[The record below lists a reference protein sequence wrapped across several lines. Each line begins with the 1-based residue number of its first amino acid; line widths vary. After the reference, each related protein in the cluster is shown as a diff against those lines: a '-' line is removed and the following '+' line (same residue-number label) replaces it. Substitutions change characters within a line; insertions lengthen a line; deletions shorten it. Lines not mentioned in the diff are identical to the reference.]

1 MSSKTAAQN
10 LPPAFPG
17 RAPWGTADRL
27 RAWQAE
33 ALTSYLERGV
43 KDFLAVATPGA
54 GKTTFALRVATEL
67 LSARVIQS
75 VTIVA
80 PTEHLKTQWAAAAER
95 VGIRIDAQFRNAQGK
110 TPKGFNGIAV
120 TYAGVAA
127 HPMLHRNRTEVRPTL
142 VILDEVHHAGDSRSW
157 GEAVFEAFSPAT
169 RRLALTGTPFRSD
182 VNPIPFV
189 TYAPGPDGIPRS
201 VPDHVYGYG
210 QALADE
216 VVRPV
221 VFLAYAGQMR
231 WRTRAG
237 DELAATLGEPLTN
250 DLTNQAWRTALDAGG
265 DWIPA
270 VLSAA
275 DRRLT
280 EVRRHVPDAGAMVIA
295 SDQTAARAYAR
306 LLRDLT
312 GVAPTVVLS
321 DDKGATAKITQF
333 AESEDRWLVAVRMVS
348 EGVDIPRLA
357 VGVYATNASTPL
369 FFAQAVGRFVRARRK
384 GEIAS
389 VFIPT
394 VPTLLA
400 HAAEMERSRDHVLG
414 KKAADGEDL
423 FAEEEALLAAANKAD
438 DGPDGMGEFLALE
451 STANFDRVMFG
462 TAEYGIPAEPGSREE
477 MEYLG
482 LPGLLDADQI
492 TAVLQK
498 RQADQLRAA
507 GRRRGKDAG
516 PPPMPAAARPVAT
529 HAQRSELR
537 RELQN
542 LVGAVHHRTGAS
554 HASIHAELRRVT
566 GGPSVGTA
574 GVDDL
579 RRRVDSLRRKLKD
592 P

>member
-1 MSSKTAAQN
+1 VSKAEH
-10 LPPAFPG
+10 LSPAYPG

-33 ALTSYLERGV
+33 ALTSYLERGAR
-43 KDFLAVATPGA
+43 DFLAVATPGA

-67 LSARVIQS
+67 LHARTVTS

-95 VGIRIDAQFRNAQGK
+95 VGIHIDAQFRNAQGK
-110 TPKGFNGIAV
+110 TPRGFNGIAV

-127 HPMLHRNRTEVRPTL
+127 HPMLHRNRTENRPTL

-270 VLSAA
+270 VLTAA

-295 SDQTAARAYAR
+295 TDQTAARAYAK
-306 LLRDLT
+306 LLREMT
-312 GVAPTVVLS
+312 GTAPTVVLS
-321 DDKGATAKITQF
+321 DDKGATRKIGEF
-333 AESEDRWLVAVRMVS
+333 SESEDRWLVAVRMVS

-369 FFAQAVGRFVRARRK
+369 FFAQAVGRFVRARRR

-389 VFIPT
+389 VFLPT
-394 VPTLLA
+394 VAPLLQ
-400 HAAEMERSRDHVLG
+400 HAAEMERTRDHVLG
-414 KKAADGEDL
+414 NPKSAEGEDL
-423 FAEEEALLAAANKAD
+423 FAPEEKLLEEANRAK
-438 DGPDGMGEFLALE
+438 DGADGMGEFTALG
-451 STANFDRVMFG
+451 SDAQFDRVMYNGAEFG
-462 TAEYGIPAEPGSREE
+462 LPALPGSREE
-477 MEYLG
+477 LDYLG
-482 LPGLLDADQI
+482 IPGLLDADQV
-492 TAVLQK
+492 AEVLRK
-498 RQADQLRAA
+498 RQADQMRHAQ
-507 GRRRGKDAG
+507 RRKEPG
-516 PPPMPAAARPVAT
+516 PPPVPAAARPVAT
-529 HAQRSELR
+529 HQQRSALR
-537 RELQN
+537 RELQT
-542 LVGAVHHRTGAS
+542 LVGAWHHRTGAT
-554 HASIHAELRRVT
+554 HAQIHAELRRVT
-566 GGPSVGTA
+566 GGPAVSSA
-574 GVDDL
+574 GIDDL
-579 RRRVDSLRRKLKD
+579 RRRVDNLRNRLREAN
-592 P
+592 